1 MNTKLYYDYCSKVLN
16 GEIIA
21 GETIKL
27 ACKRF
32 QNDLKRDDL
41 EFKED
46 KVDRAILF
54 ISTLKHYTGKHSG
67 KPFTLEGWQQFIIAN
82 IVGFYWKGTNTRRY
96 TSSYIEVSRK
106 QGKTALA
113 AALCLYYLIAD
124 GEDGAEVLLA
134 ANSKEQAKI
143 AFDMCSKFSKGL
155 DSKGKYLT
163 AYRADILFNLT
174 NSKLKVLAADDSKLD
189 GFNAS
194 FGLLDEYH
202 AAKNSKVRDVI
213 KSSMGMR
220 MNPHLC
226 TITTAGF
233 DKTLPCYQLRTVAI
247 EVLNGLKIDDEMF
260 IAIYSLDADDDWR
273 DEMNWV
279 KCAPNLDITVTS
291 KYIRGQVQQA
301 INNPAD
307 EVGVKTKTLNLWCDS
322 SYVWLPED
330 YIIKC
335 SKEVD
340 LNKFAGMD
348 CYVGVDLAA
357 TSDLTAV
364 AYLVVQDGTY
374 YFKTHYYLPE
384 SALKD
389 KADKELYKYWK
400 QQSYLTV
407 TSGNVTDYD
416 YITADMLRYADV
428 VNIQSVGYDKYNAT
442 QWAIDSTEQGLP
454 LEEYPQTLGNF
465 NMPTREL
472 ERLILSGKA
481 VIDNNEINRYCF
493 RNVTLKAI
501 PDVHMDD
508 VWFKPVLNQDNVS
521 GSVTVS
527 MKVSAPDAQNI
538 TANFILKDREEN
550 LVAEKSVQLKKEND
564 HLEGTIC
571 IDLETVE
578 LWDNHDPY
586 LYHAYVELKAEDGS
600 LAEVIPYDIGFR
612 RIEIIDKIIYLNG
625 KRLIITGVNR
635 HEWNPKTGRCIGLED
650 MRADIACMLRNNI
663 NSVRTCHYPDQI
675 PWYYMCDNAGIYVM
689 AETNLESHG
698 SFQKLGAIEPSCNVP
713 GSLPQWKDAVLD
725 RARNNF
731 ETFKNHTSILFWS
744 LGNES
749 YAGDDIEAMNV
760 YFSEKKDGRLVHYES
775 AYYNRAYEDT
785 ISDLETR
792 MYAKPED
799 VEEYLNNSPKKPYIL
814 CEFMHD
820 MGNSMGGL
828 GAYMKLIDKYDM
840 YHGGFI
846 WDFIDQAILVKDQV
860 TGKEV
865 LRYGGDF
872 DDKPADYE
880 FSANGIVFADRK
892 EKPAMQEV
900 RYYYGLYR

>member
-1 MNTKLYYDYCSKVLN
+1 MNTKLYYEYCSRVLN

-41 EFKED
+41 EFRED
-46 KVDRAILF
+46 KVDRAIKF
-54 ISTLKHYTGKHSG
+54 IGTLKHYTGKHSG

-202 AAKNSKVRDVI
+202 AAKNSKVSDVI

-273 DEMNWV
+273 DEKNWV

-322 SYVWLPED
+322 SNVWLPED

-335 SKEVD
+335 SQEVD

-364 AYLVVQDGTY
+364 AYLVVLDGTY
-374 YFKTHYYLPE
+374 HFKTHYYLPE

-400 QQSYLTV
+400 QQGYLTV

-416 YITADMLRYADV
+416 YITTDMLRYADV

-493 RNVTLKAI
+493 RNVTLKS
-501 PDVHMDD
+501 DYNGNV
-508 VWFKPVLNQDNVS
+508 KPNKAVD
-521 GSVTVS
+521 
-527 MKVSAPDAQNI
+527 
-538 TANFILKDREEN
+538 
-550 LVAEKSVQLKKEND
+550 KKKID
-564 HLEGTIC
+564 GTIAM
-571 IDLETVE
+571 IQALGM
-578 LWDNHDPY
+578 Y
-586 LYHAYVELKAEDGS
+586 LRNPRFS
-600 LAEVIPYDIGFR
+600 N
-612 RIEIIDKIIYLNG
+612 EII
-625 KRLIITGVNR
+625 
-635 HEWNPKTGRCIGLED
+635 
-650 MRADIACMLRNNI
+650 
-663 NSVRTCHYPDQI
+663 
-675 PWYYMCDNAGIYVM
+675 
-689 AETNLESHG
+689 
-698 SFQKLGAIEPSCNVP
+698 
-713 GSLPQWKDAVLD
+713 
-725 RARNNF
+725 
-731 ETFKNHTSILFWS
+731 
-744 LGNES
+744 
-749 YAGDDIEAMNV
+749 
-760 YFSEKKDGRLVHYES
+760 
-775 AYYNRAYEDT
+775 T
-785 ISDLETR
+785 I
-792 MYAKPED
+792 
-799 VEEYLNNSPKKPYIL
+799 
-814 CEFMHD
+814 
-820 MGNSMGGL
+820 
-828 GAYMKLIDKYDM
+828 
-840 YHGGFI
+840 
-846 WDFIDQAILVKDQV
+846 
-860 TGKEV
+860 
-865 LRYGGDF
+865 
-872 DDKPADYE
+872 
-880 FSANGIVFADRK
+880 
-892 EKPAMQEV
+892 
-900 RYYYGLYR
+900 